1 METKTRKPLIAALLS
16 LVALGLGQMYNGEIK
31 KGIIFYFVLS
41 FVMPLL
47 LFAKLQYSFI
57 GMIVLFLTLITAYLS
72 SSVEACFTARRKKE
86 IILNSY
92 NKWYF
97 YILFAV
103 ITFGLNSGIEEIT
116 EVNSTTLMGTR
127 AYKISSGAMIPT
139 LTIGDRLIVDLKY
152 YEKNTPQRGDIIVF
166 KYPEDESRDFIKR
179 VIATGNDIIESKD
192 KTIYIN
198 GAPIA
203 EPYVQ
208 HVDNDIRANDKRD
221 NFGPLTVPKD
231 KIFVMGDNR
240 DNSYDSRF
248 WGYVDKTQI
257 RGKALYFYWSKQTNK
272 IGKEV
277 K

>member
-16 LVALGLGQMYNGEIK
+16 LVTPGLGQMYNGEIK

-47 LFAKLQYSFI
+47 LFAKLQYSLI
-57 GMIVLFLTLITAYLS
+57 GLIILLLTIITVYLS
-72 SSVEACFTARRKKE
+72 NSVEACFTARKKKE
-86 IILNSY
+86 INLKIY

-97 YILFAV
+97 YILFVA
-103 ITFGLNSGIEEIT
+103 IAFTINTGIEKATGDFRTI
-116 EVNSTTLMGTR
+116 LGTK
-127 AYKISSGAMIPT
+127 AYKIPSGAMLPT
-139 LTIGDRLIVDLKY
+139 ILIGDRIIVDLKY
-152 YEKNTPQRGDIIVF
+152 YTTHNPQRGDIIVF

-179 VIATGNDIIESKD
+179 VIATGNDVIESKD
-192 KTIYIN
+192 RIIYIS
-198 GAPIA
+198 GVPIA
-203 EPYVQ
+203 EPYVE
-208 HVDNDIRANDKRD
+208 HVDNNIRANDKRD

-240 DNSYDSRF
+240 DQSYDSRF

-257 RGKALYFYWSKQTNK
+257 RGKALYFYWSEQTNK
-272 IGKEV
+272 IGKEI